1 MDFAGVQVIARGDD
15 FEFPGLHRSWVGK
28 DDVERHLGGARRR
41 LVGGLERLSGSYA
54 YSALATVVAGGRR
67 DWISIAS
74 SGGRGPNLKELAYR
88 VTIAPDFLANV
99 RALITPGTT
108 LVLTD
113 TPVNARTRTA
123 RGFNIL
129 TD

>member
-1 MDFAGVQVIARGDD
+1 MASRSDA
-15 FEFPGLHRSWVGK
+15 HRSAASSGCLVRTLIPRW
-28 DDVERHLGGARRR
+28 RRWTR
-41 LVGGLERLSGSYA
+41 
-54 YSALATVVAGGRR
+54 AGGG
-67 DWISIAS
+67 IGFSIAS
-74 SGGRGPNLKELAYR
+74 SGGRGPNLKELAHR